1 MFPLTSNAPL
11 DFFNMTASD
20 LAIVLLMIAVFVLAL
35 VLPYPRRRPPKG
47 GQP

>member
-1 MFPLTSNAPL
+1 MFPLLTNAPL
-11 DFFNMTASD
+11 DVFDMTASD